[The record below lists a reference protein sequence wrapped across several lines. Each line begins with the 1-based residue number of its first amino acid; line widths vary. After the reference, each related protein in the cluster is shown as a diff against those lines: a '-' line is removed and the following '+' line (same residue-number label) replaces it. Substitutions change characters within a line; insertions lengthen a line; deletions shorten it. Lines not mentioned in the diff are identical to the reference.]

1 MMRTVTMPV
10 LSRRARAA
18 ALLITTA
25 VAGIALSAQGRGAG
39 QVPAPTQ
46 QGRGA
51 DAEIPTALREVS
63 MPWPPMHIYIRGGL
77 KSHGPGLHD
86 YPQFMA
92 DWSKLLTE
100 RGAIVDGG
108 FHFPTTAELSGV
120 NVIVMY
126 KGDAGY
132 MSADE
137 RDDARGVPE
146 TGRRAGQ
153 LPRHAVRRRSAVS
166 GEHPRRRQEAR
177 RTKLLGR

>member
-1 MMRTVTMPV
+1 MLKRLVPV
-10 LSRRARAA
+10 LVV
-18 ALLITTA
+18 TTFLASIA
-25 VAGIALSAQGRGAG
+25 VTA
-39 QVPAPTQ
+39 Q

-51 DAEIPTALREVS
+51 APSAPGQQGRGANQNPDAEIPQALQSVD

-126 KGDAGY
+126 RGD
-132 MSADE
+132 
-137 RDDARGVPE
+137 R
-146 TGRRAGQ
+146 
-153 LPRHAVRRRSAVS
+153 LH
-166 GEHPRRRQEAR
+166 H
-177 RTKLLGR
+177 